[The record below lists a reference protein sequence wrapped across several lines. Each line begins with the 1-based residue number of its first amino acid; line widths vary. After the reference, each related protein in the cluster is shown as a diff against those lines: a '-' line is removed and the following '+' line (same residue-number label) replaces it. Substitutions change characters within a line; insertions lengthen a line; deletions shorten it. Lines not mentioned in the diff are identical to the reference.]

1 MYHAALVILKT
12 RQEDGTYRVQQVEN
26 KRCLSI
32 SSFSQRRDRHPIN
45 VTINDA
51 FHITGSIDPIT
62 SETILGIEI
71 SGTDLGVFHGMA
83 NHAMEIDL
91 HLQALKGKI
100 TFELNAC
107 DELWVHVD
115 TVACGKNERLSKFN
129 CKRSEQLK
137 RFPGVDSEPWL

>member
-12 RQEDGTYRVQQVEN
+12 RQEDGSYRVQQVEN

-32 SSFSQRRDRHPIN
+32 SSFSQKRDRQPIS

-51 FHITGSIDPIT
+51 FHLSGSIDPIT
-62 SETILGIEI
+62 SETVLGIEI
-71 SGTDLGVFHGMA
+71 CGIDLGVFHGMA
-83 NHAMEIDL
+83 NQEMQIDL

-100 TFELNAC
+100 TVELNAF

-115 TVACGKNERLSKFN
+115 TVTCGKNERMSKFN
-129 CKRSEQLK
+129 CKRSEQLQ
-137 RFPGVDSEPWL
+137 RFAGVMCEPWV